1 MSSSILYIM
10 TKIINETHFL
20 FPSQIGFS
28 GRLQVVGEK
37 IFPAFFFARI
47 FKWSP
52 CKKEDI
58 VRSKPESI

>member
-28 GRLQVVGEK
+28 GRRHVVGEK
-37 IFPAFFFARI
+37 IFPAFFLRAHFQ
-47 FKWSP
+47 
-52 CKKEDI
+52 
-58 VRSKPESI
+58 VESL